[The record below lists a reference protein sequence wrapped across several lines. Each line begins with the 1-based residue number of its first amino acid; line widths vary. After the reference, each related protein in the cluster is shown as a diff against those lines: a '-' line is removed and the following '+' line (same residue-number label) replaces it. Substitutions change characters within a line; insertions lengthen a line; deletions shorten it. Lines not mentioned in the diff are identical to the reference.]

1 MQFPKWLMQDSEFS
15 KLSSDAKILYT
26 VLKDRF
32 KLSYK
37 NKWYDKDGKVYVIC
51 KRETMGQ
58 LLNKS
63 KNTITSIV
71 NELVKFNLIEEKRN
85 GLSKPNYIYL
95 LMPDLNV
102 EQELS
107 FDEDNYIEENSLT
120 PKNWDS
126 ANSNIGNQESQELS
140 TNNNNSSKNNF
151 NSLSLNNNIDN
162 KPTDINAVVVEI
174 NKDILSCGL
183 TDEEKILYA
192 AKVQEDEHILDKYKE
207 TPLNV
212 AKILGAIA
220 HSRFRCSILDNCLD
234 NYAKDAQELLLK
246 TLSLK
251 RYSKQITKINTLSDA
266 VIRDLYGAACNIF
279 DPERDF
285 MSETYIKKTPE
296 AYFIGVVDNI
306 LDQN

>member
-107 FDEDNYIEENSLT
+107 FDEDNYTEENSQT
-120 PKNWDS
+120 PKNWES

-140 TNNNNSSKNNF
+140 TNNNNSSKNNIN
-151 NSLSLNNNIDN
+151 NSLLNNNIDN
-162 KPTDINAVVVEI
+162 NQADIDNVVVEI
-174 NKDILSCGL
+174 NKDILSYGL

-192 AKVQEDEHILDKYKE
+192 AKAQEDALILSKYHKSS
-207 TPLNV
+207 LNV
-212 AKILGAIA
+212 AKILSVVA
-220 HSRFRCSILDNCLD
+220 HSRFRCSIIDNRLD
-234 NYAKDAQELLLK
+234 NYAKDAQDLLLK
-246 TLSLK
+246 TLTLK
-251 RYSKQITKINTLSDA
+251 RYSKRIDKINSLPDS
-266 VIRDLYGAACNIF
+266 VIKELYETACNIF